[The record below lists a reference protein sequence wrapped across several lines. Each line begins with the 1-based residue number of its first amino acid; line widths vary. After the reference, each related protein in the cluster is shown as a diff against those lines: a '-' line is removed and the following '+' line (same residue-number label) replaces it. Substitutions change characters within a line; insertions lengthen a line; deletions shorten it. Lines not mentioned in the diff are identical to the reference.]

1 MVGDLVGDGD
11 IQKFCN
17 FLNVEILHV
26 VHANVH
32 SHAIVLAHVH
42 AQIHSPAH
50 AHLRAIVHAHIHAL
64 LDLRPFGAAE
74 GRT

>member
-42 AQIHSPAH
+42 PHAQAH
-50 AHLRAIVHAHIHAL
+50 APAIFHAHVHDHAL
-64 LDLRPFGAAE
+64 LD
-74 GRT
+74 